1 MTRQLDA
8 TELTAL
14 TLFANGR
21 SAEEIAQTLSLSKSM
36 VQHHLRV
43 ATRKLGGRNRVHAV
57 AIAVEMELVKTVP
70 LGVDT
75 QADLD
80 RARLLVAKGI

>member
-43 ATRKLGGRNRVHAV
+43 ATRKLGGRNRIHAV
-57 AIAVEMELVKTVP
+57 AIAVENGLIKP
-70 LGVDT
+70 
-75 QADLD
+75 
-80 RARLLVAKGI
+80 ARGERT